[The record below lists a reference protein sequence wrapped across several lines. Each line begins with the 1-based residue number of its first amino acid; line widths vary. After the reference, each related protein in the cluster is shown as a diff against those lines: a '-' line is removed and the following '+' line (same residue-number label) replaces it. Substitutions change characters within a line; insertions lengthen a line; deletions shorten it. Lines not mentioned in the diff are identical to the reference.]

1 MLNTQ
6 STDGVSNLIKNKWK
20 IALSVII
27 LLVTAMF
34 LYILRPLLDG
44 IVLGIVLAYVARPM
58 KQYLD
63 RYVPRLSPY
72 IATFAIVFPIFL
84 IIGLGIIELFNQI
97 LWVIQNQEYVVGLLL
112 SLVESFDPPD
122 FVRDRTRD
130 IILNF
135 TSYLAPII
143 SELRIGDIA
152 RTSIIAA
159 INILIAILLGFYLLV
174 DGSRLVGGIT
184 EVIPQEVGDFSQ
196 RFLKHFDGILSA
208 IFIGNAYTA
217 IVDGLLSLIIFSI
230 FGFSN
235 VLALSALMLIAAII
249 PIFAGWMV
257 IVPLAI
263 YRYFI
268 EMETQSAII
277 FLIVSFVVIIALPE
291 LLIRPYI
298 INVQSRI
305 HPMLIIIAF
314 TGGGLVGG
322 IAGFFIAPIL
332 LGAIVA
338 AYRANAEL
346 MNTGHF

>member
-20 IALSVII
+20 IVLAVII
-27 LLVTAMF
+27 LLVTATF

-72 IATFAIVFPIFL
+72 IATFAIVFPLFL

-112 SLVESFDPPD
+112 SLVESLNLPD
-122 FVRDRTRD
+122 FIQDRTRD

-143 SELRIGDIA
+143 RELRVGDIA

-174 DGSRLVGGIT
+174 DGSRLVERIKDI
-184 EVIPQEVGDFSQ
+184 IPQEVGDFSQ

-277 FLIVSFVVIIALPE
+277 FLAVSFVVIIILPE

-346 MNTGHF
+346 RNTGHF